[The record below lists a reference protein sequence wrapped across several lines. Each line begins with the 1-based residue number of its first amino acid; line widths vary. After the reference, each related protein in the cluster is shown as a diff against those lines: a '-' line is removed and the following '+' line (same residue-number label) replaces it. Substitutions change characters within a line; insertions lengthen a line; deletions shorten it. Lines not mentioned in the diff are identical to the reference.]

1 MFFGIPFHAVILF
14 TGFLGSKV
22 LGSDKM
28 RRLVSN
34 EL

>member
-1 MFFGIPFHAVILF
+1 VICKCNARPKSNPGAFIQFIPV
-14 TGFLGSKV
+14 
-22 LGSDKM
+22 SDKM